1 MMLPKTAPAATPYL
15 PVRLCARVR
24 VHVLDAY
31 VLVCT
36 RTHACVLARMCVHA
50 CASIRTIV
58 QRLGEFVKKVEG
70 LRLAGGGVWVVEQP
84 ECMRCGAGQSGA
96 VAHTGQ
102 GLGCMPAGSARAGVR
117 FAAGCGAAARAPT
130 WRPLCRHT
138 LGRARGPGGRTQRGA
153 TAGSAGAPGGGGG
166 HASAP
171 ASGVWRP
178 HLRGTA
184 PRSSSASPTAAGT
197 RCSRPAGSAGWAGP
211 RPALPPPP
219 LPPRPAAAARLAA
232 PLPCPAVAAVPR
244 PSRVLCSERS
254 LTRHLPGPKPFA
266 ADTNWAKICCSWV
279 VIMDLRRDVSDSG
292 AHFRNGERRRR
303 GRGHGADATEAGGRA
318 GVDAEANRDATYTGA
333 ALDVH
338 GA

>member
-254 LTRHLPGPKPFA
+254 LTRHLRAQAFCCRHELGQNLLFVGGDHGP
-266 ADTNWAKICCSWV
+266 
-279 VIMDLRRDVSDSG
+279 
-292 AHFRNGERRRR
+292 
-303 GRGHGADATEAGGRA
+303 AT
-318 GVDAEANRDATYTGA
+318 
-333 ALDVH
+333 
-338 GA
+338 